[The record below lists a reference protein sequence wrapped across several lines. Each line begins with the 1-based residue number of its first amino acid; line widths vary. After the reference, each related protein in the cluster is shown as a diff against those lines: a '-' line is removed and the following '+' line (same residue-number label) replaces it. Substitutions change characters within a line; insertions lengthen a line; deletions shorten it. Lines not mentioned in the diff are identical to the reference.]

1 MSDIRLSST
10 PPTGSEQLSS
20 DGGPIATP
28 TLRPPKDAVAAAWIV
43 ASLED
48 VAGRSLLD

>member
-1 MSDIRLSST
+1 MTDIRLSPT
-10 PPTGSEQLSS
+10 PPTGSEQLNND
-20 DGGPIATP
+20 DGPTATQA
-28 TLRPPKDAVAAAWIV
+28 LRPPKDAVAAAWIV